1 MGSKKDK
8 AILAALFD
16 LTEASKGARL
26 GRYGCQTIP
35 KDAQVEV
42 LKRFPS
48 SFQFVRLVKVNVT
61 FTPNQFE
68 DRLHI
73 RNQSLENSRLAG
85 DGPGR
90 VAVPRGLSCE
100 LLSSWH

>member
-1 MGSKKDK
+1 MGSK

-16 LTEASKGARL
+16 LAEAGKGARL
-26 GRYGCQTIP
+26 GRYGCQTTP

-61 FTPNQFE
+61 LAPE
-68 DRLHI
+68 P
-73 RNQSLENSRLAG
+73 NSRVG
-85 DGPGR
+85 YTFEIG
-90 VAVPRGLSCE
+90 
-100 LLSSWH
+100 H

>member
-16 LTEASKGARL
+16 LAEASKGARL

-61 FTPNQFE
+61 FTPQP
-68 DRLHI
+68 
-73 RNQSLENSRLAG
+73 NSRIG
-85 DGPGR
+85 YTFVPGFHTRTGPDDPCDIPTHWAAHAADC
-90 VAVPRGLSCE
+90 VFTQS
-100 LLSSWH
+100 